1 MRLRTLSAIPL
12 LFVAASAAADC
23 DHTAPHRLSA
33 DLKGATSV
41 AVLAR
46 AGSLRVTGTSAA
58 AVTATG
64 TACASDR
71 DYLQGMRIEARREG
85 SELVIEAIIPERT
98 HIFGWH
104 EARLDMEVNVPQH
117 VALRVKDGSGSTE
130 IRDVGSVTVTDGS
143 GELEIKR
150 VRGNVEVK
158 DGSGSLSIRTV
169 SGDVRIEDGSG
180 SIEVEQIGGSVR
192 VLEDGS
198 GGIDIRDVERDV
210 TIEDDGSGGIDV
222 DQVRGNFTVENDGS
236 GGVQYDR
243 VGGRVRVP
251 RER

>member
-12 LFVAASAAADC
+12 LFVAAAASADDC

-41 AVLAR
+41 AVIAR
-46 AGSLRVTGTSAA
+46 AGSLRVTGTSAG
-58 AVTATG
+58 AVTASG

-71 DYLQGMRIEARREG
+71 EYLRRIRIEARREG

-104 EARLDMEVNVPQH
+104 EARLDMEVNVPRAI
-117 VALRVKDGSGSTE
+117 ALRIKDGSGSTE
-130 IRDVGSVTVTDGS
+130 IRDV
-143 GELEIKR
+143 
-150 VRGNVEVK
+150 
-158 DGSGSLSIRTV
+158 
-169 SGDVRIEDGSG
+169 
-180 SIEVEQIGGSVR
+180 
-192 VLEDGS
+192 
-198 GGIDIRDVERDV
+198 ERDV
-210 TIEDDGSGGIDV
+210 TIED
-222 DQVRGNFTVENDGS
+222 DGS

>member
-12 LFVAASAAADC
+12 LFVAAAASADC

-41 AVLAR
+41 AVIAR
-46 AGSLRVTGTSAA
+46 AGSLRVTGTSAG
-58 AVTATG
+58 AVTAAG

-71 DYLQGMRIEARREG
+71 DYLKGMRIEARREG
-85 SELVIEAIIPERT
+85 SELVIEAIVPERT

-104 EARLDMEVNVPQH
+104 EARLDMEVSVPQTI
-117 VALRVKDGSGSTE
+117 ALRIKDGSGSTE
-130 IRDVGSVTVTDGS
+130 IRDVGTVTVTDGS
-143 GELEIKR
+143 GELEIR
-150 VRGNVEVK
+150 GVRGNVEVK
-158 DGSGSLSIRTV
+158 DGSGSLSVRNV

-180 SIEVEQIGGSVR
+180 SVEVEQVGGSVR
-192 VLEDGS
+192 IVEDGS
-198 GGIDIRDVERDV
+198 GGIDIRDVEHDV

-222 DQVRGNFTVENDGS
+222 DQVRGNFTVEHDGS
-236 GGVQYDR
+236 GGVQYER
-243 VGGRVRVP
+243 VAGRVRVP